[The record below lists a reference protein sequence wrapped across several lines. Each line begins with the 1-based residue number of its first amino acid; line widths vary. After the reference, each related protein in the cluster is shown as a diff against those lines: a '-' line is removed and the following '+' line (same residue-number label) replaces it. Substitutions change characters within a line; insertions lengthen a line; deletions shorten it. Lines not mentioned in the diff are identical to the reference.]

1 MSCRTLPGRAAKR
14 TAAPRADAGARR
26 PRRVALLLAP
36 LALATACMSQADKEK
51 LEIHHVEATHFYDAG
66 DYERAEEQCRAG
78 LAVDDADEILGLQ
91 LGYSLLMQATPKKL
105 DEASELFHTRLGW
118 FGSPDW
124 RLSLGA
130 GIADQ
135 ERARLL
141 VADAAK
147 ETDQEKAAQLT
158 ERAAELRES
167 ARRSLEAADK
177 ASRAKENNAPPEL
190 LYHLSLLDL
199 DEGRYDLFRPHAEE
213 AIELMRTSDKFSA
226 VQIRQQADDKERA
239 RLERA
244 RNINAE
250 RARRLIKELARIEW
264 GREPKDLP
272 AAAKSM
278 KTLEEFGPL
287 QRADYFNRGR
297 IREATGD
304 LEGAVADYEKFLSLS
319 ADVADEN
326 VTRAVTSL
334 EKLRA
339 KLAELR
345 TAAPAAASR

>member
-14 TAAPRADAGARR
+14 TAAPRADSGARR
-26 PRRVALLLAP
+26 LRRAALLLAP
-36 LALATACMSQADKEK
+36 LALATACLSQADKEK
-51 LEIHHVEATHFYDAG
+51 LEIHRVEATHYYDVG
-66 DYERAEEQCRAG
+66 EYERAEEQCRAG
-78 LAVDDADEILGLQ
+78 LEVDDTDEILGLQ

-130 GIADQ
+130 GMADQ

-141 VADAAK
+141 AADAAK
-147 ETDQEKAAQLT
+147 EPDKEKAAKLT
-158 ERAAELRES
+158 ERAAELRAS
-167 ARRSLEAADK
+167 ARSSLDAADV

-199 DEGRYDLFRPHAEE
+199 DEARYDLFRPHAEE
-213 AIELMRTSDKFSA
+213 AIALLRTADKFAA

-272 AAAKSM
+272 AAAKNM

-297 IREATGD
+297 ILEATGD
-304 LEGAVADYEKFLSLS
+304 LEGAVSDYEKFLSLS

-326 VTRAVTSL
+326 VTRAVSSL
-334 EKLRA
+334 QKLRA

-345 TAAPAAASR
+345 TSAPAAASR